1 MIPQGN
7 RPALLDSPRVVD
19 ASAAAQPGPGQ
30 AAKAPNSEQAFFRL
44 DLMRSLQLHRRLAL
58 SIAAVGFVLGLIFYL
73 SRPPVYMAQC
83 LVYVQP
89 APPSV
94 IQQGYASRWPYDAST
109 YDSYI
114 QQQIGNAMREDVL
127 TNALNKIGA
136 EARKPDES
144 DEDALNDLRKQL
156 AVARVGQTY
165 QFFIEARASSPEL
178 AAKTANAVAS
188 SYIESTTHDQRAGD
202 QQRLTML
209 REERDRVQSALDADR
224 AEQQELNKQLGVA
237 SISGAPDHFD
247 QDITELHTEL
257 VKARTEHDAAAA
269 KFAAMGANHGEP
281 TNAIDAA
288 ADESAATDA
297 GLVSMK
303 TALNARKAVL
313 ISKMANLT
321 PGNPE
326 YKQDAAELAQ
336 INGNLDQMMKDL
348 RVRAV
353 SHIQLQLRSELER
366 TGGVEAQLNTQLRQ
380 LVSNATNATS
390 KLQRSSDL
398 AADITRLQARYS
410 SVDEQLHNLMLEDA
424 APTGAYVSTPAD
436 VPSHRAKSGRTRNAA
451 VIVMAGLF
459 LGLLAAVVRNKLD
472 RRVYVGSDVE
482 SILGFGPM
490 AMLPDFGEVSEGAA
504 EEHLLRLAAAIEHAH
519 EQGHL
524 RSWVFTGSGSGTGV
538 TTIVTRIRAL
548 LAAMGRPTVSVDAS
562 GTSGDE
568 EPVGAPAAATQ
579 GTAALVATGA
589 GRGLQSALSH
599 QMVSESEDKTL
610 VLTDSAPIA
619 VSAETEYLARFADCA
634 IVVIESGVTTRAE
647 IRDAAATLQR
657 LNVGAVGFVLNRIGK
672 AKADHAFLA
681 SVDAIERHLQS
692 QMGAVARRTRR
703 TDAVVVAKTT
713 KAIIKPAEVPSSV
726 PVEQKPVAA
735 ASTESSGSEAASP
748 ASSSPQSASSQAASS
763 PATSQQATSQSP
775 ETATEPFWKIDPERV
790 TSTEPLDSK
799 AWTRAD
805 SAVSAHEAQTQAG
818 LFERTPAPPAEI
830 TPVDQASTAPFAARG
845 VETPFGAQ
853 FFKTQPLA
861 SAGSM
866 IWPEAAS
873 TSWQAAAPPA
883 PLAAPVASQPATHAP
898 QAGEPQR
905 MDEPKAVPAQ
915 PTFDPSYEEQVRDS
929 VRTEFQPAE
938 IPSLAT
944 PVVHQSMWAQRERLP
959 IPAQPEAPRGRE
971 LPTAPV
977 AAIPP
982 VEPEPEA
989 DPDIPWWLSDVP
1001 GQRAGQPT
1009 PFAWPGDLAAKSRKD
1024 ATHPGPDPFERPL
1037 HADPSRNKRAV
1048 SPVQQPPRE
1057 GIGSV
1062 QGRATSQPAQI
1073 PTHVAV
1079 HEDAPERLTSRLSGL
1094 RSLLTG
1100 LGLKE
1105 VHSPV
1110 GTAEAENQR
1119 RTSPASGSPAAE
1131 VSNRGLQ
1138 GIGKSSPSQ
1147 GQVVTPGMREPSA
1160 QPEFLK
1166 PATTDSEFQA
1176 EGARPGGKS
1185 MARTFQ
1191 SGTEFEIP
1199 TLPSKRGQYRNL

>member
-1 MIPQGN
+1 MIPQDN

-136 EARKPDES
+136 EARKPNES

-410 SVDEQLHNLMLEDA
+410 SVDEQFHNL
-424 APTGAYVSTPAD
+424 S
-436 VPSHRAKSGRTRNAA
+436 
-451 VIVMAGLF
+451 
-459 LGLLAAVVRNKLD
+459 
-472 RRVYVGSDVE
+472 
-482 SILGFGPM
+482 
-490 AMLPDFGEVSEGAA
+490 
-504 EEHLLRLAAAIEHAH
+504 
-519 EQGHL
+519 
-524 RSWVFTGSGSGTGV
+524 
-538 TTIVTRIRAL
+538 
-548 LAAMGRPTVSVDAS
+548 
-562 GTSGDE
+562 
-568 EPVGAPAAATQ
+568 
-579 GTAALVATGA
+579 
-589 GRGLQSALSH
+589 
-599 QMVSESEDKTL
+599 
-610 VLTDSAPIA
+610 
-619 VSAETEYLARFADCA
+619 
-634 IVVIESGVTTRAE
+634 
-647 IRDAAATLQR
+647 
-657 LNVGAVGFVLNRIGK
+657 
-672 AKADHAFLA
+672 
-681 SVDAIERHLQS
+681 
-692 QMGAVARRTRR
+692 
-703 TDAVVVAKTT
+703 
-713 KAIIKPAEVPSSV
+713 
-726 PVEQKPVAA
+726 
-735 ASTESSGSEAASP
+735 
-748 ASSSPQSASSQAASS
+748 
-763 PATSQQATSQSP
+763 
-775 ETATEPFWKIDPERV
+775 
-790 TSTEPLDSK
+790 
-799 AWTRAD
+799 
-805 SAVSAHEAQTQAG
+805 
-818 LFERTPAPPAEI
+818 
-830 TPVDQASTAPFAARG
+830 
-845 VETPFGAQ
+845 
-853 FFKTQPLA
+853 
-861 SAGSM
+861 
-866 IWPEAAS
+866 
-873 TSWQAAAPPA
+873 
-883 PLAAPVASQPATHAP
+883 
-898 QAGEPQR
+898 
-905 MDEPKAVPAQ
+905 
-915 PTFDPSYEEQVRDS
+915 
-929 VRTEFQPAE
+929 
-938 IPSLAT
+938 
-944 PVVHQSMWAQRERLP
+944 
-959 IPAQPEAPRGRE
+959 
-971 LPTAPV
+971 
-977 AAIPP
+977 
-982 VEPEPEA
+982 
-989 DPDIPWWLSDVP
+989 
-1001 GQRAGQPT
+1001 
-1009 PFAWPGDLAAKSRKD
+1009 
-1024 ATHPGPDPFERPL
+1024 
-1037 HADPSRNKRAV
+1037 
-1048 SPVQQPPRE
+1048 
-1057 GIGSV
+1057 
-1062 QGRATSQPAQI
+1062 
-1073 PTHVAV
+1073 
-1079 HEDAPERLTSRLSGL
+1079 
-1094 RSLLTG
+1094 
-1100 LGLKE
+1100 
-1105 VHSPV
+1105 
-1110 GTAEAENQR
+1110 
-1119 RTSPASGSPAAE
+1119 
-1131 VSNRGLQ
+1131 
-1138 GIGKSSPSQ
+1138 
-1147 GQVVTPGMREPSA
+1147 
-1160 QPEFLK
+1160 
-1166 PATTDSEFQA
+1166 
-1176 EGARPGGKS
+1176 
-1185 MARTFQ
+1185 
-1191 SGTEFEIP
+1191 
-1199 TLPSKRGQYRNL
+1199 